1 MPVYTGFMSLVCG
14 VIQAEDPAAGRRA
27 PASARTAAKNSRGT
41 AVVNRGH
48 TYRWFQSRWMSV
60 THRAGMTW
68 SEPTGSRT
76 LRVAATCASARNCP
90 YASASAACRSGSVCS
105 RQPAP

>member
-1 MPVYTGFMSLVCG
+1 MPVYTGFMSRVCG
-14 VIQAEDPAAGRRA
+14 VIHAPADPPE

-48 TYRWFQSRWMSV
+48 TYRWFQFRWISV

-68 SEPTGSRT
+68 SAPTGSRT
-76 LRVAATCASARNCP
+76 FRVAATCASARNCP

>member
-14 VIQAEDPAAGRRA
+14 VIHAPAWL
-27 PASARTAAKNSRGT
+27 PEEASARTASKNSRGT
-41 AVVNRGH
+41 AVVNLGH

-60 THRAGMTW
+60 TQRAGMTW
-68 SEPTGSRT
+68 SAPTGSRT
-76 LRVAATCASARNCP
+76 FRVVATCAKPRNCP
-90 YASASAACRSGSVCS
+90 YASSSAAARSGRVCS

>member
-14 VIQAEDPAAGRRA
+14 VIHAPAWPPVA
-27 PASARTAAKNSRGT
+27 ASARTASKNSRGT

-48 TYRWFQSRWMSV
+48 TYRRFQSRWMSV
-60 THRAGMTW
+60 TQRAGMTW
-68 SEPTGSRT
+68 SDPTGSST
-76 LRVAATCASARNCP
+76 FRVVATSARPRNCP
-90 YASASAACRSGSVCS
+90 YASSSAACRSGRVCS